1 MRPPILWITVAFGAG
16 LASGLDL
23 FAVRGAWYVVAS
35 VTAAALWLA
44 RRAPLGAAMGIMGAA
59 GMLWGGAALRERAA
73 TCEGR
78 WTARESRWSAG
89 AGGWMAGEGGARAAV
104 VRLGGP
110 GPVGGGVVEGA
121 VVAGSCG
128 GALRLRWPD
137 GIPAAGGTT
146 WVVAGRWVGSD
157 DRGVLVVRRAKLLDA
172 EPRGRGALRGRLAA
186 RSAALFGR
194 RAPIVD
200 ALVFAPNAA
209 LDPDVRERYARSGLA
224 HILSISGLHVGFL
237 AAWLALIL
245 RKLGLSPRHRPLTS
259 GVLLLGYLWLLGFPA
274 PAARATVM
282 LVMDDVARL
291 RQRVAAPRGVIAL
304 SALAV
309 LLVDPQALHSV
320 GAWLSVTAIAAVVWA
335 GRATLRYHWSVRAL
349 APAAA
354 ATLLTAPI
362 TAFAF
367 GTVAPIG
374 VLANLIAIP
383 LGAIVVPGLVISLA
397 LSWVVPGLAALLA
410 AGSGLGLALLDLI
423 AQSAAAVPGGHVVMV
438 AGWQAAAVWWAV
450 AAAGWWLWNS
460 PRRPWLIAARVAFLT
475 TVFLATSF
483 RDVVS
488 LDDCRCLTV
497 FFLDVGQGDAA
508 ALRTPNG
515 RWIVIDG
522 GPRIPGSDA
531 GRRVVIPFLRRHGAR
546 RLALVVATHGDA
558 DHLGGLPAVVE
569 DFTPELVLEPG
580 EPLGRPLYLE
590 FLAAVEG
597 SGARWHPARA
607 GDRIE
612 VDGVVLEVLSPD
624 SVWMTLPLDV
634 NEHGVVARVTFG
646 GTRLLFQADAG
657 LPVEGHLAG
666 RVGRV
671 ELLKVGH
678 HGSATATSDAWLG
691 QLRPRQAVIS
701 VGAHNHY
708 GHPAPEV
715 LGRLRRWGSEIFR
728 TDQVGTITFT
738 TDGQRAHIDL
748 RHHD

>member
-1 MRPPILWITVAFGAG
+1 MRPPILFITVAFAFG
-16 LASGLDL
+16 LFLGE
-23 FAVRGAWYVVAS
+23 GGTGKGEGYV
-35 VTAAALWLA
+35 AALVLVAAFCLA
-44 RRAPLGAAMGIMGAA
+44 RRAPLGATIGVMSVA
-59 GMLWGGAALRERAA
+59 GMLWGGAAAREQEA
-73 TCEGR
+73 TCAGR
-78 WTARESRWSAG
+78 WTAG
-89 AGGWMAGEGGARAAV
+89 DKAGEGRTRAAIIRLLDPAQDSGRV
-104 VRLGGP
+104 VD
-110 GPVGGGVVEGA
+110 A
-121 VVAGSCG
+121 DVVAGPCG

-172 EPRGRGALRGRLAA
+172 QARGRGAVRGRLAA

-237 AAWLALIL
+237 AAWLGLIL
-245 RKLGLSPRHRPLTS
+245 RKLSLSPRHRAVAS
-259 GVLLLGYLWLLGFPA
+259 GLVLLGYLWLLGFPA
-274 PAARATVM
+274 PALRASAM
-282 LVMDDVARL
+282 LVVDDVARL
-291 RQRVAAPRGVIAL
+291 RERVAAPRGVIAL

-309 LLVDPQALHSV
+309 LLVDPLALHSI
-320 GAWLSVTAIAAVVWA
+320 GAWLSVSAIAAVIWA
-335 GRATLRYHWSVRAL
+335 GRATRRSHWSVRAL

-362 TAFAF
+362 TAYAF

-383 LGAIVVPGLVISLA
+383 LGAIVVPGLVVTLA

-410 AGSGLGLALLDLI
+410 AGSGLGLALLDLT
-423 AQSAAAVPGGHVVMV
+423 AQGAAAVPGGHVIMV
-438 AGWQAAAVWWAV
+438 AGWEAAAVWLAV
-450 AAAGWWLWNS
+450 AAAAWWLWNS
-460 PRRPWLIAARVAFLT
+460 PRRRWLIGARAAFLI
-475 TVFLATSF
+475 TVLVATSF

-488 LDDCRCLTV
+488 LDDCRCLAV

-515 RWIVIDG
+515 RWMVIDG

-531 GRRVVIPFLRRHGAR
+531 GRRVVVPFLRGHGAR

-558 DHLGGLPAVVE
+558 DHLGGLPGVVE
-569 DFTPELVLEPG
+569 AFSPELVLEPG

-634 NEHGVVARVTFG
+634 NEHGVVVRVTFG
-646 GTRLLFQADAG
+646 ATRLLFQADAG
-657 LPVEGHLAG
+657 LPVEGYLAG

-691 QLRPRQAVIS
+691 ELRPRQAVIS

-715 LGRLRRWGSEIFR
+715 LDRLRRWGSEIFR
-728 TDQVGTITFT
+728 TDQAGTITFT
-738 TDGQRAHIDL
+738 TDGQRTHIDVR
-748 RHHD
+748 RHD

>member
-1 MRPPILWITVAFGAG
+1 MRPPILFLAVAFGVGLWAGGSGVGGWGSGLAVLVVAAG
-16 LASGLDL
+16 LA
-23 FAVRGAWYVVAS
+23 RQ
-35 VTAAALWLA
+35 
-44 RRAPLGAAMGIMGAA
+44 APLGAAVGVMGVAGLLWGAA
-59 GMLWGGAALRERAA
+59 SLRERAA

-78 WTARESRWSAG
+78 WTA
-89 AGGWMAGEGGARAAV
+89 GEAGARAAI
-104 VRLGGP
+104 VRLGDPAPDSG
-110 GPVGGGVVEGA
+110 GPVDA
-121 VVAGSCG
+121 DIVAGSCG
-128 GALRLRWPD
+128 GALPLRWPD
-137 GIPAAGGTT
+137 GIPAAAGTT
-146 WVVAGRWVGSD
+146 WVVAGRWVGAG

-200 ALVFAPNAA
+200 ALVFAPNAP

-237 AAWLALIL
+237 AAWLALLL
-245 RKLGLSPRHRPLTS
+245 RKLGLRPSHRPVAS

-274 PAARATVM
+274 PALRATAM
-282 LVMDDVARL
+282 LVVDDVARL

-309 LLVDPQALHSV
+309 LLVDPLALHSV
-320 GAWLSVTAIAAVVWA
+320 GAWLSVAAIAAVIWA
-335 GRATLRYHWSVRAL
+335 GRATAASHWGVRAL

-383 LGAIVVPGLVISLA
+383 LGAIVVPGLVIALA
-397 LSWVVPGLAALLA
+397 VSWVVPGLAALLA

-423 AQSAAAVPGGHVVMV
+423 AQGAAAVPGGHVIMV
-438 AGWQAAAVWWAV
+438 PGWGAAGVWLAV
-450 AAAGWWLWNS
+450 AVVAWWLWNS

-475 TVFLATSF
+475 TVFVATTL
-483 RDVVS
+483 RDVVT
-488 LDDCRCLTV
+488 LDECRCLTV
-497 FFLDVGQGDAA
+497 NFLDVGQGDAA
-508 ALRTPNG
+508 GLRTPNG
-515 RWIVIDG
+515 RWSVSRG

-531 GRRVVIPFLRRHGAR
+531 GRRVVVPFLRRHGAGR
-546 RLALVVATHGDA
+546 VALVVATHGDA
-558 DHLGGLPAVVE
+558 DHLGGIPAVVE
-569 DFTPELVLEPG
+569 TFQPELVLEPG

-590 FLAAVEG
+590 FLAVVEG
-597 SGARWHPARA
+597 SGARWHAARG
-607 GDRIE
+607 GDRVE
-612 VDGVVLEVLSPD
+612 MDGVLLEVLSPD

-634 NEHGVVARVTFG
+634 NEHGVVMRVTFG
-646 GTRLLFQADAG
+646 DTRLLFQADAG

-666 RVGRV
+666 RVGSV

-678 HGSATATSDAWLG
+678 HGSLTATSDAWLG
-691 QLRPRQAVIS
+691 ELRPREAVIS

-708 GHPAPEV
+708 RHPAPEV

-728 TDQVGTITFT
+728 TDPAGAGTLL
-738 TDGQRAHIDL
+738 DRGPRG
-748 RHHD
+748 

>member
-44 RRAPLGAAMGIMGAA
+44 RRAPLGEAMGIMGAA

-78 WTARESRWSAG
+78 WTARESRWTAG
-89 AGGWMAGEGGARAAV
+89 AGGWMAGEGGARAAI
-104 VRLGGP
+104 VRLGDP
-110 GPVGGGVVEGA
+110 APVGGGVVEGD

-146 WVVAGRWVGSD
+146 WVVAGGGGGSD
-157 DRGVLVVRRAKLLDA
+157 DPGVLVGRRAELLDA

-200 ALVFAPNAA
+200 ALVFAPHAA

-335 GRATLRYHWSVRAL
+335 GRACLRYHWSVRAL

-383 LGAIVVPGLVISLA
+383 LGAIVVPGLVFTFA
-397 LSWVVPGLAALLA
+397 VSWVLPGLASLLA
-410 AGSGLGLALLDLI
+410 AGSGLGLALLDLT
-423 AQSAAAVPGGHVVMV
+423 AQGAAAVPGGHVIMV
-438 AGWQAAAVWWAV
+438 AGWEAAAVWLAV
-450 AAAGWWLWNS
+450 AVAGWWLWNS
-460 PRRPWLIAARVAFLT
+460 PRRPSLIAARVAFLT
-475 TVFLATSF
+475 TVLVVTTF
-483 RDVVS
+483 RDVVT
-488 LDDCRCLTV
+488 LDECRCLT
-497 FFLDVGQGDAA
+497 
-508 ALRTPNG
+508 
-515 RWIVIDG
+515 
-522 GPRIPGSDA
+522 
-531 GRRVVIPFLRRHGAR
+531 
-546 RLALVVATHGDA
+546 
-558 DHLGGLPAVVE
+558 
-569 DFTPELVLEPG
+569 
-580 EPLGRPLYLE
+580 
-590 FLAAVEG
+590 
-597 SGARWHPARA
+597 
-607 GDRIE
+607 
-612 VDGVVLEVLSPD
+612 
-624 SVWMTLPLDV
+624 
-634 NEHGVVARVTFG
+634 
-646 GTRLLFQADAG
+646 
-657 LPVEGHLAG
+657 
-666 RVGRV
+666 
-671 ELLKVGH
+671 
-678 HGSATATSDAWLG
+678 
-691 QLRPRQAVIS
+691 
-701 VGAHNHY
+701 
-708 GHPAPEV
+708 
-715 LGRLRRWGSEIFR
+715 
-728 TDQVGTITFT
+728 
-738 TDGQRAHIDL
+738 
-748 RHHD
+748 

>member
-1 MRPPILWITVAFGAG
+1 MRPPILFLAVAFGVGLWAGGSGVGGWGSGLAVLVVAAG
-16 LASGLDL
+16 LA
-23 FAVRGAWYVVAS
+23 RQ
-35 VTAAALWLA
+35 
-44 RRAPLGAAMGIMGAA
+44 APLGAAVGVMGVA
-59 GMLWGGAALRERAA
+59 GLLWGAAALRERAA

-78 WTARESRWSAG
+78 WTAG
-89 AGGWMAGEGGARAAV
+89 AAGARAAI
-104 VRLGGP
+104 VRLGDPAPDSG
-110 GPVGGGVVEGA
+110 GPVDA
-121 VVAGSCG
+121 DVVAGACG

-146 WVVAGRWVGSD
+146 WVAAGRWVGVGVGSGG
-157 DRGVLVVRRAKLLDA
+157 RGVLVVRRAKLLDA

-200 ALVFAPNAA
+200 ALVFAPNAP

-237 AAWLALIL
+237 AAWLALLL
-245 RKLGLSPRHRPLTS
+245 RKLGLRPSHRPIAS

-274 PAARATVM
+274 PALRATAM
-282 LVMDDVARL
+282 LVVDDVARL

-304 SALAV
+304 SALVV
-309 LLVDPQALHSV
+309 LLIDPLALHSV
-320 GAWLSVTAIAAVVWA
+320 GAWLSVSAIAAVIWA
-335 GRATLRYHWSVRAL
+335 GRATAASHWGVRAL

-383 LGAIVVPGLVISLA
+383 LGAIVVPGLVIALA
-397 LSWVVPGLAALLA
+397 VSWVVPGLAALLA
-410 AGSGLGLALLDLI
+410 AGSGLGLALLDLT
-423 AQSAAAVPGGHVVMV
+423 AQGAAAVPGGHVIMV
-438 AGWQAAAVWWAV
+438 PGWGAAGVWLAV
-450 AAAGWWLWNS
+450 AVVAWWLWNT
-460 PRRPWLIAARVAFLT
+460 PRRPWLIAARVAFVT
-475 TVFLATSF
+475 TVFVATTL
-483 RDVVS
+483 RDVVT
-488 LDDCRCLTV
+488 LDACRCLTV
-497 FFLDVGQGDAA
+497 SFLDVGQGDAA
-508 ALRTPNG
+508 VLRTPNG

-531 GRRVVIPFLRRHGAR
+531 GRRVVVPFLRRHGAGR
-546 RLALVVATHGDA
+546 VALVVATHGDA
-558 DHLGGLPAVVE
+558 DHLGGIPAVVE
-569 DFTPELVLEPG
+569 TFQPELVLEPG

-597 SGARWHPARA
+597 SGARWHAARA
-607 GDRIE
+607 GDRLE
-612 VDGVVLEVLSPD
+612 LDGVLLEVLSPD

-634 NEHGVVARVTFG
+634 NEHGVVVRVTFG
-646 GTRLLFQADAG
+646 ATRLLFQADAG

-666 RVGRV
+666 RVGQV

-678 HGSATATSDAWLG
+678 HGSLTATSDAWLG
-691 QLRPRQAVIS
+691 ELRPREAVIS
-701 VGAHNHY
+701 VGARNNY

-728 TDQVGTITFT
+728 TDQAGTITFT
-738 TDGQRAHIDL
+738 TDGQRTHVDV
-748 RHHD
+748 RHHY

>member
-1 MRPPILWITVAFGAG
+1 MRPPILWISVAFGAG
-16 LASGLDL
+16 LWTGLDA
-23 FAVRGAWYVVAS
+23 FQVRGAWYVVAP
-35 VTAAALWLA
+35 VLVGAAALH
-44 RRAPLGAAMGIMGAA
+44 RRAPLGAALGIMAAA
-59 GMLWGGAALRERAA
+59 GVLWGGAAVRERDDSCA
-73 TCEGR
+73 GR
-78 WTARESRWSAG
+78 WSREPGGSREQG
-89 AGGWMAGEGGARAAV
+89 AGSSKAAIVQLGDAASASGGLVEADV
-104 VRLGGP
+104 VP
-110 GPVGGGVVEGA
+110 GA
-121 VVAGSCG
+121 CG
-128 GALRLRWPD
+128 GALRLRWPE
-137 GIPAAGGTT
+137 GYRAAGGTT
-146 WVVAGRWVGSD
+146 WVVAGRWTGFGE
-157 DRGVLVVRRAKLLDA
+157 RGVLVVRRAHQLDPT
-172 EPRGRGALRGRLAA
+172 PRGRGALRGRLAE
-186 RSAALFGR
+186 RTTALFGA
-194 RAPIVD
+194 RAPLVD
-200 ALVFAPNAA
+200 ALVFAPNAT
-209 LDPDVRERYARSGLA
+209 LDADIRERYARAGLA

-237 AAWLALIL
+237 AAWLALLL
-245 RKLGLSPRHRPLTS
+245 RRLGLGPSHRPVAS

-274 PAARATVM
+274 PALRATTM
-282 LVMDDVARL
+282 LVVDDVARL

-304 SALAV
+304 SALVV
-309 LLVDPQALHSV
+309 LLIDPLALHSV
-320 GAWLSVTAIAAVVWA
+320 GAWLSVSAIAAVIWA
-335 GRATLRYHWSVRAL
+335 GRATAASHWGVRAL

-397 LSWVVPGLAALLA
+397 LSWLVSGLAALLA

-423 AQSAAAVPGGHVVMV
+423 AQGAAAVPGGHVVMV
-438 AGWQAAAVWWAV
+438 AGWEAAAVWLAV
-450 AAAGWWLWNS
+450 AAAGWWLWNA
-460 PRRPWLIAARVAFLT
+460 PRRRWLIAARVAFLVT
-475 TVFLATSF
+475 LVVGTSF
-483 RDVVS
+483 RDVV

-508 ALRTPNG
+508 VLRTPNG
-515 RWIVIDG
+515 RWVAIDG

-546 RLALVVATHGDA
+546 RVTLVVATHGDA

-569 DFTPELVLEPG
+569 DFAPELVLEPG

-634 NEHGVVARVTFG
+634 NEHGVVLRVTFG
-646 GTRLLFQADAG
+646 ATRLLFQADAG

-691 QLRPRQAVIS
+691 ELRPRQAVIS

-715 LGRLRRWGSEIFR
+715 LDRLRHWGSEIFR
-728 TDQVGTITFT
+728 TDQAGTITLT
-738 TDGQRAHIDL
+738 TDGQRTHIDVR
-748 RHHD
+748 RHD

>member
-16 LASGLDL
+16 LFLGEGRTGKGEGYVAALVL
-23 FAVRGAWYVVAS
+23 VVAL
-35 VTAAALWLA
+35 ALA
-44 RRAPLGAAMGIMGAA
+44 RRAPLGAAIGIMGVA
-59 GMLWGGAALRERAA
+59 GVLWGGATLRERAA

-78 WTARESRWSAG
+78 WQAAE
-89 AGGWMAGEGGARAAV
+89 EGARAAI
-104 VRLGGP
+104 VRLSDPAPDSGGP
-110 GPVGGGVVEGA
+110 VA
-121 VVAGSCG
+121 ADVVAGACG

-146 WVVAGRWVGSD
+146 WVVAGRWVGSY
-157 DRGVLVVRRAKLLDA
+157 DRGVLVVRRAKLLDG

-194 RAPIVD
+194 RAPLVD

-245 RKLGLSPRHRPLTS
+245 RNLGLSARHRLLAS
-259 GVLLLGYLWLLGFPA
+259 GVVLLGYLWLLGFPA

-282 LVMDDVARL
+282 LVVDDVARL
-291 RQRVAAPRGVIAL
+291 RQRVAAPRGVIAV

-335 GRATLRYHWSVRAL
+335 GRATRRSHWGVRAV

-397 LSWVVPGLAALLA
+397 LSWLVSGLAALLA

-423 AQSAAAVPGGHVVMV
+423 AQGAAAVPGGHVVMV
-438 AGWQAAAVWWAV
+438 AGWEAAAVWLAV
-450 AAAGWWLWNS
+450 AAAGWWLWNA
-460 PRRPWLIAARVAFLT
+460 PRRRWLIAARVAFLVT
-475 TVFLATSF
+475 LVVGTSF
-483 RDVVS
+483 RDVV

-508 ALRTPNG
+508 VLRTPNG
-515 RWIVIDG
+515 RWVAIDG

-546 RLALVVATHGDA
+546 RVTLVVATHGDA

-569 DFTPELVLEPG
+569 DFAPELVLEPG

-634 NEHGVVARVTFG
+634 NEHGVVLRVTFG
-646 GTRLLFQADAG
+646 GTHLLFQADAG

-678 HGSATATSDAWLG
+678 HGSLSATSDAWLG
-691 QLRPRQAVIS
+691 ELRPRQAVIS

-738 TDGQRAHIDL
+738 TDGQRAYIDL